1 MAVLAELAICLV
13 VYVFSHVTT
22 AACLVFLICTWRS
35 GIIVFFLLFLP
46 FFLEKNCFLALG
58 VHLVQ
63 VFYYCFPFISCLG
76 SFSSCKVAE
85 VLIT

>member
-35 GIIVFFLLFLP
+35 GIIVFFSPFPSLFLGKKLFP
-46 FFLEKNCFLALG
+46 CFGGAFSTGLLLLLSFHLMFRLFFLLQG
-58 VHLVQ
+58 
-63 VFYYCFPFISCLG
+63 G
-76 SFSSCKVAE
+76 
-85 VLIT
+85 